1 MKVRTE
7 SSVSAVVARTRRSFG
22 VLAVAAVVASTA
34 VVSAGSAAAQPISG
48 ASSAPTTGFVGADG
62 SSVVSVTPVGG
73 QRYDVVVRSASMDRT
88 VDLQVLRPADTS
100 VPRPTYYLLNGA
112 SGGEDPSSNWPDQTD
127 VVPFF
132 ADKNVNVVIPRA
144 GAFSYYTDWLADD
157 PELGRNKWETFLTSE
172 LPPLM
177 NAALGTDGRQAVGGI
192 SMAASA
198 VLMLAANAPGFYSSV
213 TSFSGCANTSDDLGA
228 AFVKLVVEARGGGD
242 TENMWGPT
250 GGPGWI
256 ANDALLNAD
265 KLRGTPL
272 YLSTGSGLPGFDDT
286 LTSARI
292 GGDVAALVNRVIVG
306 GGIESI
312 TDHCTRVFAGR
323 LAELGIPATVDF
335 RGPATHSWAY
345 WQEDLHKSW
354 PFTAASLGL

>member
-1 MKVRTE
+1 MKVRID
-7 SSVSAVVARTRRSFG
+7 SAVSARTRRAFG
-22 VLAVAAVVASTA
+22 VLAVAAAVASTT
-34 VVSAGSAAAQPISG
+34 VVGAGSAAAQPISG
-48 ASSAPTTGFVGADG
+48 AAAVSSAPTSGVVGTDG
-62 SSVVSVTPVGG
+62 SSVVSVNHVEG
-73 QRYDVVVRSASMDRT
+73 QRYDVVVRSAAMDRT